1 MAAKTIHVRGLKEV
15 RKALR
20 DVDKTLGP
28 ELRKGLN
35 EVAELVLDTA
45 RPLVP
50 HRSGDARASLKA
62 GSTETAV
69 QIKAGG
75 SKAPYWGWLDFGGT
89 VGEGRVSAGV
99 SKKRAGGAFGGSAG
113 KQKRRYIPEGRYIYP
128 TLRKRRDDIEE
139 AFYDVI
145 DRVTKDL
152 R

>member
-1 MAAKTIHVRGLKEV
+1 MAGKTIHVRGLREV

-50 HRSGDARASLKA
+50 RRSGDARASLKA

-75 SKAPYWGWLDFGGT
+75 TKAPYWGWLDFGGT
-89 VGEGRVSAGV
+89 VGKGRVSSHVAHKKAAVAGQV
-99 SKKRAGGAFGGSAG
+99 
-113 KQKRRYIPEGRYIYP
+113 KRRFITEGRFIYP
-128 TLRKRRDDIEE
+128 TLRKRRDDIEDK
-139 AFYDVI
+139 FYEVI
-145 DRVTKDL
+145 DRVTVDL

>member
-1 MAAKTIHVRGLKEV
+1 MARSIQVRGLKEV

-35 EVAELVLDTA
+35 EVADIVLDSA

-50 HRSGDARASLKA
+50 TRSGKARASLKA
-62 GSTETAV
+62 GSSETAV

-75 SKAPYWGWLDFGGT
+75 SKAPYWAWLDFGGRT
-89 VGEGRVSAGV
+89 GRNKSV
-99 SKKRAGGAFGGSAG
+99 
-113 KQKRRYIPEGRYIYP
+113 RRPFVMGGRYIYP
-128 TLRKRRDDIEE
+128 TLRKRRDDIEDK
-139 AFYDVI
+139 FYEVI
-145 DRVTKDL
+145 WRVTEDL

>member
-35 EVAELVLDTA
+35 EVADIVLDTA

-50 HRSGDARASLKA
+50 TRSGKARASLKA

-75 SKAPYWGWLDFGGT
+75 TKAPYWSWLDFGGK
-89 VGEGRVSAGV
+89 VGRKKSVKRRFIAEGR
-99 SKKRAGGAFGGSAG
+99 F
-113 KQKRRYIPEGRYIYP
+113 IYP
-128 TLRKRRDDIEE
+128 TLRKRRDDIEDK
-139 AFYDVI
+139 FYDVI
-145 DRVTKDL
+145 DRVTRDL